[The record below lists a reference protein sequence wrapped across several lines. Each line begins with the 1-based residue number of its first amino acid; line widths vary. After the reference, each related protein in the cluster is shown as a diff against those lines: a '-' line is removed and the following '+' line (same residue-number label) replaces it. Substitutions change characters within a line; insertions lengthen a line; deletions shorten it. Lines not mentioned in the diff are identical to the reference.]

1 MMTDY
6 QLDPECCRLRQRR
19 LIAEMQQLGCDVA
32 ILTLAEHVQWLTGI
46 RYPWVLRS
54 AVAILA
60 DGRAMLAAP
69 NKSVESGAID
79 ECVAF
84 DAQTLCTLRND
95 QSERSL
101 QALSRMV
108 PRPGRRMRT
117 GVEFSC
123 FPRHFSGQD
132 DEDRVNIEPAIHRL
146 RRQKDDDELRMIRKA
161 IKATQK
167 MYEQARAIV
176 APGISELE
184 VYNQLQAAAVEEFGE
199 PPTATGNDYQC
210 ASPGG
215 PPRPDRTACE
225 GELYILDLGPAYRG
239 YFADNCR
246 TFAVRGIS
254 DEQHRA
260 WETVMSVFQLVA
272 RSVKPGAS
280 ARDLYAEAKDL
291 LEHDARGSFP
301 HHLGHGMGLA
311 PHEPPYLNPNWD
323 DRFQEGEVFTVEP
336 GLYAPHLKCGLRI
349 EQNYLVTSSGIELL
363 SDFPADL

>member
-1 MMTDY
+1 MTDH
-6 QLDPECCRLRQRR
+6 QLDPACCRLRQRR
-19 LIAEMQQLGCDVA
+19 LIAEMQQLECDVA
-32 ILTLAEHVQWLTGI
+32 ILTTAEHVQWLTGV

-60 DGRAMLAAP
+60 DGRAMLASP
-69 NKSVESGAID
+69 NNAVETGAID

-84 DAQTLCTLRND
+84 EAQTLCTLRND
-95 QSERSL
+95 QTERSL
-101 QALSRMV
+101 QAL
-108 PRPGRRMRT
+108 RRILPTPNQRIRT
-117 GVEFSC
+117 AVEFSC
-123 FPRHFSGQD
+123 FPRHFAGQKD
-132 DEDRVNIEPAIHRL
+132 GDWIDIEPALHRL
-146 RRQKDDDELRMIRKA
+146 RRRKDEDELRLIRTA
-161 IKATQK
+161 IAATRK
-167 MYEQARAIV
+167 MYERARAII

-215 PPRPDRTACE
+215 PPRRGRTASA

-246 TFAVRGIS
+246 TFAVRGIC
-254 DEQHRA
+254 DEQYRA

-272 RSVKPGAS
+272 STVKPGVS
-280 ARDLYAEAKDL
+280 ARDLYAKAKHL
-291 LEHDARGSFP
+291 LECDARGSFP

-336 GLYAPHLKCGLRI
+336 GLYAPPLKCGLRI
-349 EQNYLVTSSGIELL
+349 EQNYLVTSGGIELL